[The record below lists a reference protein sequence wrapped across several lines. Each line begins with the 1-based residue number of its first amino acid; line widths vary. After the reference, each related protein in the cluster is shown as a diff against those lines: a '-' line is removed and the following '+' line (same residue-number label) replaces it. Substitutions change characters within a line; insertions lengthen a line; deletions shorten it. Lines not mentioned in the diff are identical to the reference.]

1 VPRSTER
8 FITTP
13 GGGERG
19 LYSYTSSYH
28 RTLFCLG
35 SGFQRQGRVLLL
47 LLRYYLATSDSLAT
61 TSTNRLSS
69 RAPHARFFAFSSL
82 SVLPDLDLDLDRQI
96 DNPQHRLE
104 SISRPSITMF
114 NLNFPTLLSAI
125 SLLSLIDP
133 VTAFD
138 YKSAI
143 QTSNSGGPSRTGVV
157 PNRYV
162 LEFDNSEDARQVAK
176 RDGSASVSVRLF

>member
-1 VPRSTER
+1 
-8 FITTP
+8 
-13 GGGERG
+13 
-19 LYSYTSSYH
+19 
-28 RTLFCLG
+28 
-35 SGFQRQGRVLLL
+35 
-47 LLRYYLATSDSLAT
+47 
-61 TSTNRLSS
+61 
-69 RAPHARFFAFSSL
+69 
-82 SVLPDLDLDLDRQI
+82 
-96 DNPQHRLE
+96 
-104 SISRPSITMF
+104 MF

-143 QTSNSGGPSRTGVV
+143 QSANSRGPLRTGVV